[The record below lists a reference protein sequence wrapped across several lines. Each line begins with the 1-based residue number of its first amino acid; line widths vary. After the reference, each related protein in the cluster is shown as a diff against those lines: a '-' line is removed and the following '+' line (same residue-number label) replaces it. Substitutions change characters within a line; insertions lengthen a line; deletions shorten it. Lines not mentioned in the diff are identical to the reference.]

1 MLFRNHTCKSFCVR
15 INCKPGHK
23 FLILPKQTWSF
34 DTSSSYFTKNTFVI
48 FCYGIVFHH
57 ILGHI
62 LKIAFPV
69 LERLYVSSAITYHEM
84 AGGSGFVPPLSGLR
98 FAANR
103 LRALGQIGKTW
114 IHAQ

>member
-23 FLILPKQTWSF
+23 FLILPKQTWSS
-34 DTSSSYFTKNTFVI
+34 DISSSYFTKNTFVI

-84 AGGSGFVPPLSGLR
+84 AGVLELEPWTAKPRKAVRLSFL
-98 FAANR
+98 
-103 LRALGQIGKTW
+103 LP
-114 IHAQ
+114 